1 MDGSNRV
8 PGRRTLTPAVVGAA
22 VFAAACA
29 VFAIAFVSARGG
41 LQLPNAGSPP
51 PVAVAS
57 PLDTSG
63 ASVVPSPIAS
73 AAATLEPSG
82 APTATI
88 EPSPSPIVLPPSA
101 APTSAAPSL
110 SPDDPLLALPGC
122 PGLPGCFEYTVR
134 RNDTLSGIASRYV
147 IPVST
152 VRALNPQITDQ
163 NVVVV
168 GELLYLGHDPFV
180 RLPSCPGV
188 ANCSLYTVQPGD
200 RLSTIAGRFGITTE
214 AILAANPQIT
224 DPNLISSGQVIKL
237 PHPTA

>member
-1 MDGSNRV
+1 MSGSNRV

-57 PLDTSG
+57 PLDTSA
-63 ASVVPSPIAS
+63 ASAVPSPIAT
-73 AAATLEPSG
+73 AAASLGPS
-82 APTATI
+82 ARPTATVA
-88 EPSPSPIVLPPSA
+88 PSPSPAVAPTA
-101 APTSAAPSL
+101 APTSATPSL
-110 SPDDPLLALPGC
+110 NPNDPLLALPGC

-134 RNDTLSGIASRYV
+134 RNDTLSGIASRYL

-168 GELLYLGHDPFV
+168 GALLYLGHDPFV

-200 RLSTIAGRFGITTE
+200 RLSTIAGRFGITTQ